1 MIINCYKEYQ
11 FNLDLY
17 IKHFFVS
24 NIIIFMFVYG
34 YFFRKKTEG
43 KLVHRN
49 INYLNNKRVLGSRK
63 GQDYNLA
70 KFL

>member
-1 MIINCYKEYQ
+1 
-11 FNLDLY
+11 
-17 IKHFFVS
+17 
-24 NIIIFMFVYG
+24 MFVYG